1 MKRNLRFALILLV
14 LPAATALGEGGPLA
28 TYAPT
33 LSPETAVLIAGA
45 DVEAGARTFERKCA
59 QCHDGAKDGGHSKGP
74 HLWNVIGRKA
84 GSAPGF
90 NYSNAM
96 RGSGHTWNYA
106 TLDYFLSD
114 TERAVP
120 GRAMDLTGLQDA
132 KMRAAVIA
140 YLRTLGDN
148 PPPLP

>member
-1 MKRNLRFALILLV
+1 MKRNLRLAPILLA
-14 LPAATALGEGGPLA
+14 LPAATALADGGPLA
-28 TYAPT
+28 SYAPT
-33 LSPETAVLIAGA
+33 LAPETAALIAGA

-59 QCHDGAKDGGHSKGP
+59 QCHDGARGGGHSKGP
-74 HLWNVIGRKA
+74 HLWNVLGRKA

-96 RGSGHTWNYA
+96 RSSGHTWGYA

-120 GRAMDLTGLQDA
+120 GRAMDLTGLPDA